1 MSISEL
7 FRTALHSLRIN
18 PVRSMLAILGVVF
31 GVGAVVVLIS
41 MGAGVKTQISDQ
53 IRDMG
58 TDLVIVKSG
67 KEVAPEDRGVNA
79 QVANSVSGSNL
90 TAKDA
95 KVVAD
100 DKEFVE
106 GATGTIEQTE
116 QVVFPKAMYV
126 KIVGGDLDFRKVRDL
141 VYSQNPKGW
150 TFENKK
156 RGECVIGQAV
166 KTTVFPEHHKDSDV
180 IGKTIKIQNK
190 DFMVKAVAAP
200 KEKSLFADPN
210 RQVFI
215 GIEDAREVFGAK
227 DSDKVLEVYAKV
239 KNATRVK
246 EAKTQIT
253 AQLNKTHNESNPF
266 YVATQDD
273 LVASYNKIFSILTA
287 LVLGVALVAL
297 AESAIGVSNIMY
309 IAVKERTREIGVRL
323 AQGASFRAIL
333 AQFLFE
339 SVTLCLVGSAIGIPL
354 GVFIAFLINKY
365 TVLPAQTPLW
375 AVLVAF
381 LAGMIVGVV
390 AGVYPAWKATQSDI
404 AEVLRAE

>member
-1 MSISEL
+1 MMSISEL

-67 KEVAPEDRGVNA
+67 KEVPPEDRGVNA
-79 QVANSVSGSNL
+79 QAPNSVIGSNL
-90 TAKDA
+90 TADDA
-95 KVVAD
+95 KVVAND
-100 DKEFVE
+100 TKFVI
-106 GATGTIEQTE
+106 GATGTIEQPG
-116 QVVFPKAMYV
+116 QVDSPKVMNV
-126 KIVGGDLDFRKVRDL
+126 KIVGADQNFKKVRDL
-141 VYSQNPKGW
+141 AYSQHAKGW
-150 TFENKK
+150 TFEKNE
-156 RGECVIGQAV
+156 RGDCVIGQAV
-166 KTTVFPEHHKDSDV
+166 RTTVFKNVKDTDV
-180 IGKTIKIQNK
+180 IGQTINIQNK
-190 DFMVKAVAAP
+190 EFKVKAVAAP

-215 GIEDAREVFGAK
+215 GIEDAREVFSAK
-227 DSDKVLEVYAKV
+227 DSNKVLEVYAKV
-239 KNATRVK
+239 KNASRVK
-246 EAKTQIT
+246 EAKTHIRQE
-253 AQLNKTHNESNPF
+253 LNKGRDSSRTF

-273 LVASYNKIFSILTA
+273 LVASYNKIFGILTA

-333 AQFLFE
+333 TQFLFE
-339 SVTLCLVGSAIGIPL
+339 SVTLCLVGAAIGVPL
-354 GVFIAFLINKY
+354 GVFISFLINKY

-381 LAGMIVGVV
+381 LAAMIVGVV

>member
-106 GATGTIEQTE
+106 GATGTIEQAE
-116 QVVFPKAMYV
+116 QVVSPKAMYV

-141 VYSQNPKGW
+141 AYSRQAKGW

-166 KTTVFPEHHKDSDV
+166 KTTVFGEHKRDSDV
-180 IGKTIKIQNK
+180 IGEKIKIQNNE
-190 DFMVKAVAAP
+190 FVIKAVAAP

-239 KNATRVK
+239 KNASRVK

-253 AQLNKTHNESNPF
+253 AELKKTHDDSHPF